1 MCNECNNLEDVMLTH
16 YDAELR
22 ADTPLLFEDN
32 GVFTVRLDNWPTE
45 ISSAPTIE
53 YLNSLIGG

>member
-1 MCNECNNLEDVMLTH
+1 MLTH